1 MNQERSVRFASEHR
15 LTNPVVVQAIIALSN
30 DDRPPETIW
39 RTPTAS
45 EWRRVVRV
53 VAESRDDDSTAG
65 DDRMAWAFLW
75 GLCEGTLHVRR
86 ESHHH

>member
-1 MNQERSVRFASEHR
+1 MNQERSTRFTSEHK
-15 LTNPVVVQAIIALSN
+15 LTNPHVVQAIIALSN
-30 DDRPPETIW
+30 NDRPPETIW
-39 RTPTAS
+39 RTPTAT

-53 VAESRDDDSTAG
+53 VAESGDDESVTL

-86 ESHHH
+86 ERNHH